1 MAFFVWKRD
10 LLSLIIF
17 HTVTDAIG
25 LVIAPMYSRWW
36 DS

>member
-17 HTVTDAIG
+17 HTVTDATG
-25 LVIAPMYSRWW
+25 LIITPMYSRWW